1 MAVAELGSLGCADHM
16 NTQSVK
22 IRWLF
27 ISVAAM
33 ILLVGSVFAIT
44 DRSISAFVVSL
55 ALAGG
60 MILAL
65 ILFPVIFVLLHDIGC
80 KVFGAIFVKRESRKK

>member
-1 MAVAELGSLGCADHM
+1 M
-16 NTQSVK
+16 NTQKVK

-27 ISVAAM
+27 ILVAAVV
-33 ILLVGSVFAIT
+33 LLVGSIYAIA
-44 DRSISAFVVSL
+44 DRSISALVVSL

-65 ILFPVIFVLLHDIGC
+65 ILFPVIFILLHDFGC
-80 KVFGAIFVKRESRKK
+80 KVFGAIFVRQKPRQK